1 MKGQSTLSDM
11 MWTLFMVIV
20 VSFIVLVSLT
30 FVSFTKVKQ
39 VVNGEQGLIVYSIEF
54 VTIAVKPF
62 YAGEALS
69 FYPME
74 DRLFFEHAL
83 ESVIVNSVE
92 NSSSIGIVSGLE
104 DFAEPYD
111 FDSYYFSI
119 SRDNN
124 VLLEVDNL
132 PRTCGEDANG
142 DERLDGICIN
152 ALRSQPS
159 DVSLYGKCG
168 VGRIEIDDSG
178 QCRFYQ
184 SCCKEDK
191 AEYSRLNP
199 DIQIVSCARDAGICS
214 RDPRRSNILPLGS
227 LSCDEGRVKFSSDT
241 ECDNANAVGIGQAKI
256 VGTPICCVPAAP
268 ESLMS
273 AGITSTAEI
282 PLFFSKTPGGSIEVN
297 IR

>member
-1 MKGQSTLSDM
+1 MIWFERVGVGKIRQ
-11 MWTLFMVIV
+11 V
-20 VSFIVLVSLT
+20 VS
-30 FVSFTKVKQ
+30 
-39 VVNGEQGLIVYSIEF
+39 GEEGIIVYSIEF
-54 VTIAVKPF
+54 VTAAVKPF
-62 YAGEALS
+62 YLSESLS
-69 FYPME
+69 FRTME
-74 DRLFFEHAL
+74 DRMFFEHAL
-83 ESVIVNSVE
+83 ESMIANSVE
-92 NSSSIGIVSGLE
+92 KASSIGVASGLK
-104 DFAEPYD
+104 DFADPYD

-119 SRDNN
+119 SRGGNT
-124 VLLEVDNL
+124 LLEVDNL

-142 DERLDGICIN
+142 DERQDGICIN
-152 ALRSQPS
+152 ALQSQPS

-227 LSCDEGRVKFSSDT
+227 LSCDEGRVKFPSDR
-241 ECDNANAVGIGQAKI
+241 ECENANAVGIGQAKI

-268 ESLMS
+268 ESLTS
-273 AGITSTAEI
+273 AGITSSAEI
-282 PLFFSKTPGGSIEVN
+282 PLFFSKTPGGAIEVN
-297 IR
+297 IG